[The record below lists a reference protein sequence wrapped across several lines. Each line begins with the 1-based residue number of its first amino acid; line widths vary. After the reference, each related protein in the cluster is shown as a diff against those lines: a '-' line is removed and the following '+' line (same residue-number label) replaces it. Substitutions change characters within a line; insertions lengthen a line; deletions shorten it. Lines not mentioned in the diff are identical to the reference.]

1 MNYEKPRVSRIDEAT
16 AAIQHITP
24 STKSGSP
31 YDNVIQR
38 TLTATAYE
46 ADE

>member
-1 MNYEKPRVSRIDEAT
+1 MKYEKPEVTLINGAT
-16 AAIQHITP
+16 AAIQHTTP

-31 YDNVIQR
+31 YDNVIQQ